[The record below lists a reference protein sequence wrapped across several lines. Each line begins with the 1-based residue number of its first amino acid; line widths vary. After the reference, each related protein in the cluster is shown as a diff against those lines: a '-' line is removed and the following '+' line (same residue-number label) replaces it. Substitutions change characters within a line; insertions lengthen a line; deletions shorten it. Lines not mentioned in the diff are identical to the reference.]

1 MKIKVYDKGSKI
13 FSLWLPEKL
22 VLNSFTAT
30 FAPIYLNRKTKKVKI
45 RITGKACRNFVWE
58 FYKTMKPFC
67 GEFELVNA
75 ETKDGTFVKITV

>member
-1 MKIKVYDKGSKI
+1 MKIKVYDKGIKI

-30 FAPIYLNRKTKKVKI
+30 IASIYLNRKVKKVKI
-45 RITGKACRNFVWE
+45 RITGKACRKFVRE
-58 FYKTMKPFC
+58 FYKTMKPF
-67 GEFELVNA
+67 GGNFELVNV